1 MSQGEPDTA
10 SNPRENCS
18 LAPNEGQEN
27 HESQESPDPSFH
39 PEDIDEEAELPIP
52 PLQKTIS
59 RDNEVHWP
67 PVEAVEAATTPIRK
81 GVLKNSGKLPPVV
94 PGYKSP
100 RKEVRQS
107 PHRRIKKLHRSKTV
121 ENADLN
127 GHEHVVTPV
136 SWWGKSINVTLI
148 VCASAP
154 KSNFVTTVDVMQH
167 DPEKVWNY
175 LIDWILSW
183 WTRKSTLF
191 DALVDCSAMQGYAFS
206 HVIRLQLNTILYRI
220 SIDV

>member
-107 PHRRIKKLHRSKTV
+107 PHRRIKKLHRSKTA

-167 DPEKVWNY
+167 DPEKV
-175 LIDWILSW
+175 
-183 WTRKSTLF
+183 
-191 DALVDCSAMQGYAFS
+191 
-206 HVIRLQLNTILYRI
+206 
-220 SIDV
+220 